1 MKPLDTTFR
10 NCPRATYRHVLQIA
24 QIHFT
29 IGANTFSTFDKYILP
44 LCHSTP
50 HSLVVLRQHTDTPW
64 SCPTYPQT
72 AAPSHLLSCHIYPP
86 SSFLS
91 FSTHLCYSSLP
102 TFVSQAGIFWS
113 KSFCQNVRASL
124 PEQFAMRDFERQLLS
139 RIMQL
144 SLHIQISYVEFQTSI
159 D

>member
-1 MKPLDTTFR
+1 MGQSTTREQDERQDVWSCFCSRPPLKPLDTTFR

-64 SCPTYPQT
+64 SCPTYPPT

-102 TFVSQAGIFWS
+102 TFVSQIFPRLGFFGANHFV
-113 KSFCQNVRASL
+113 KMFGLRCQSSL
-124 PEQFAMRDFERQLLS
+124 P
-139 RIMQL
+139 
-144 SLHIQISYVEFQTSI
+144 
-159 D
+159 